1 MTHPRMLIT
10 SGGKHPAS
18 KWAELAADEIV
29 NISEQAPQILLREA
43 REFRAK
49 LIGMFTHHHQCVM
62 DHEQEQIQAG
72 NHHPDLPYETED
84 YAKKVRDEV
93 CDLAIGS
100 SFAEHFQ
107 QEHVRAWVEGICNK
121 YFKSAKM
128 VERQHFHTENN
139 TASKNR
145 KKK

>member
-1 MTHPRMLIT
+1 VTTPRMLIT
-10 SGGKHPAS
+10 SGGKHPAN
-18 KWAELAADEIV
+18 KWAEHAADEIV
-29 NISEQAPQILLREA
+29 SISEQAPQLLLREA

-49 LIGMFTHHHQCVM
+49 LIGLFTKHNQCMM

-72 NHHPDLPYETED
+72 KHHPDLPYETED
-84 YAKKVRDEV
+84 YASKVRDEV
-93 CDLAIGS
+93 CGLAVGS

-121 YFKSAKM
+121 YFKSVKM
-128 VERQHFHTENN
+128 VERQHFHTENAA
-139 TASKNR
+139 TKNR